1 MPCRVYPAVALSH
14 VRNTPTAYVE
24 VVLVLEGK
32 LDDALAVD
40 NLAHEVLREVAEIDT
55 CLASRVARCLVFA
68 VEPYILCHSRTAA
81 DEVHVVYCCG
91 EVAKLAACLGIVEV
105 NLTETYDDGVVDTRR
120 SRSFAERL
128 TPDGSEDRIVVRIA
142 GRSGVSVERHDGVIG
157 ARIVEVPPPVLE
169 CYAQIEARFAV
180 VELLH
185 DRVTRTRGEVG
196 VAGELVLICC
206 SGKHGAHILLR
217 GVFRVVGEIVRVVL
231 YAQTFIG
238 EVEVDKLQR
247 NRECA
252 SSCLCVV
259 DTGVARTHR
268 IVVSII
274 LGTVEYHL
282 TVGVESETRIA
293 R

>member
-1 MPCRVYPAVALSH
+1 MYCR
-14 VRNTPTAYVE
+14 
-24 VVLVLEGK
+24 
-32 LDDALAVD
+32 
-40 NLAHEVLREVAEIDT
+40 
-55 CLASRVARCLVFA
+55 
-68 VEPYILCHSRTAA
+68 
-81 DEVHVVYCCG
+81 G

-169 CYAQIEARFAV
+169 CYAQIEARLAV

-247 NRECA
+247 NRESA
-252 SSCLCVV
+252 SSCLRVV

-268 IVVSII
+268 IVVS
-274 LGTVEYHL
+274 TVTRAVEYHL
-282 TVGVESETRIA
+282 TVGVESEARIA